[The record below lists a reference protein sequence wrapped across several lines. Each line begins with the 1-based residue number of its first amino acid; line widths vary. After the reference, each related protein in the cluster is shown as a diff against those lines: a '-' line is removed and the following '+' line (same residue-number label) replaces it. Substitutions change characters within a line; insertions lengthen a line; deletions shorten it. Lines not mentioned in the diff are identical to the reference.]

1 MANVVAKNFNR
12 VWNSSAGYCYD
23 VIDAPGNW
31 LGPYAQA
38 EPDFAVSL
46 PKSPL
51 TPEQHKLVVDICAR
65 RLLTSHGLRNLDP
78 RHTVYQC
85 VSSGNRLEMAAR
97 PVCPRSLPRLSRPA
111 ARFELAR
118 ASGTEPPHSR
128 LDGASPKHGRL
139 LRPCALGRFSRRAD
153 IPVTPTFLNL
163 SVPAYIRFDKT
174 GAT

>member
-97 PVCPRSLPRLSRPA
+97 PVCPRSLPRLSRQQ
-111 ARFELAR
+111 LAL
-118 ASGTEPPHSR
+118 SLLEPQGRSR
-128 LDGASPKHGRL
+128 PIHA
-139 LRPCALGRFSRRAD
+139 
-153 IPVTPTFLNL
+153 
-163 SVPAYIRFDKT
+163 
-174 GAT
+174 